1 MVIFILDETGQM
13 LVHTLLVIIR
23 NRSVNICIVLFSGFY
38 NYINLGISVI
48 GDYSSRK
55 PNAAAINA
63 VKSLIKC
70 GVSKGYIKSGY
81 SLRGHRYALSI
92 KYIYIYINLLFS
104 FFSVILIVQL
114 VQAIPSM
121 LK

>member
-1 MVIFILDETGQM
+1 M

-23 NRSVNICIVLFSGFY
+23 NRSVGICNVLFSGFY

-63 VKSLIKC
+63 VKSLINC

-81 SLRGHRYALSI
+81 SLRGHRYVLSI
-92 KYIYIYINLLFS
+92 ECIYIYINLLFH
-104 FFSVILIVQL
+104 FF
-114 VQAIPSM
+114 
-121 LK
+121 